1 MAQHLQPELNKTQKG
16 TGVMLKRFISDTSGA
31 TSIEYAMIAA
41 FLSVAIVPLIAI
53 IALRLVN
60 NYESVSNILP

>member
-1 MAQHLQPELNKTQKG
+1 
-16 TGVMLKRFISDTSGA
+16 MLKRFISDTSGA

-53 IALRLVN
+53 IAIRLVN